1 MSLYLNDE
9 NLKQIISKKL
19 EMLRK
24 QSGLTMERT
33 AHDLEMDTSEY
44 FRILKGQ
51 RVPLLRSMIRFSRK
65 YNVSLDWWFEDLKL
79 PQKQIEPVKN
89 PLEYQVFKILKGL
102 DAKGQKIALAT
113 LKALT
118 KNLKN

>member
-1 MSLYLNDE
+1 M
-9 NLKQIISKKL
+9 
-19 EMLRK
+19 
-24 QSGLTMERT
+24 
-33 AHDLEMDTSEY
+33 
-44 FRILKGQ
+44 
-51 RVPLLRSMIRFSRK
+51 RSMIRFSRK
-65 YNVSLDWWFEDLKL
+65 YEVSLDWWFEDMKL

-102 DAKGQKIALAT
+102 DARGRKITLAT